1 MNPRTSA
8 CAAAADCGASRALRF
23 RAACMAAQTDTA
35 DVRETTVCHEPELSG
50 SDVTRLAA
58 EDRGRLLVQILA
70 KERRRLERFAIR
82 AAGGMRADGEDVFQ
96 QACLQ
101 FCRAYPGGPNP
112 LGWLFVAIRNEA
124 SHIHRQ
130 RKRRREA
137 SLHCDPA
144 RPGDGS
150 SDPWALLECDGAGV
164 DELVVRREEVR
175 LVGRVMEGL
184 KPDERRA
191 LVLFGYGYSV
201 EPSA

>member
-1 MNPRTSA
+1 M
-8 CAAAADCGASRALRF
+8 
-23 RAACMAAQTDTA
+23 
-35 DVRETTVCHEPELSG
+35 
-50 SDVTRLAA
+50 
-58 EDRGRLLVQILA
+58 LVEILA

-82 AAGGMRADGEDVFQ
+82 AVGGMRADGEDVFQ

-112 LGWLFVAIRNEA
+112 LGWLFVVIRNEA
-124 SHIHRQ
+124 SHIDRQ

-137 SLHCDPA
+137 SLHNDPA
-144 RPGDGS
+144 RPGDES
-150 SDPWALLECDGAGV
+150 LDPWAPLECDGAEV

-191 LVLFGYGYSV
+191 LVLFGYGYSYR
-201 EPSA
+201 EIQAKLNWTYTKTNRCIAEGRAAARERLAGLYGI